1 MSSRSFISF
10 LGSWWLVQPLIIY
23 TRQSGLFDEFI
34 ISHAGITL
42 TGDGLLWP
50 VVFLYADCLGC
61 LRCSRQSIRSLGCR
75 FGEFSIWLV
84 FRVKFHTIVV
94 PIRISMSLAHWCLFL
109 AAVILTFLFFFS
121 FLDSFPWSSTE
132 STLSSNSRAGVQEK
146 LLRANESEASRRAK
160 PLALLPTR
168 QLENSLQRKE
178 KQPIISHTSLLF
190 SVIRKL
196 NWFYYTVIWWS
207 KNNFRS
213 LFQNSLV
220 LI

>member
-34 ISHAGITL
+34 IIHAGITL

-50 VVFLYADCLGC
+50 VVFLYVDCLGC

-94 PIRISMSLAHWCLFL
+94 PNRISMSLAHRCLFL
-109 AAVILTFLFFFS
+109 AAVILPLLFFFS

-160 PLALLPTR
+160 PLALLPIR
-168 QLENSLQRKE
+168 QLEKFSTAKRKIVHHLHL
-178 KQPIISHTSLLF
+178 PYFPPLF
-190 SVIRKL
+190 GHMQI
-196 NWFYYTVIWWS
+196 
-207 KNNFRS
+207 
-213 LFQNSLV
+213 
-220 LI
+220 